1 MKNAKTLTEGPLAK
15 QILLVS
21 LPLALSNLL
30 QVLFNM
36 SDVAVVGRF
45 AGSTALGAVGSTSI
59 FVTLF
64 TGFLIGLS
72 NGINVLVARFYGAKH
87 PGDVKKTV
95 HSALIISFIAGVILL
110 FVGLLGSPALLE
122 LLNTKPDLLPGAV
135 LYLRVY
141 FLGMPALALYN
152 FGNAVFSAIGDTKKP
167 LVYLSIAGALNIGL
181 NLFFVIVCQLNVMG
195 VALASAISQCVSAG
209 LILRALT
216 KVQDCYALD
225 LHAIKLDLGMTKRI
239 LLLGVPAGFQNAVFA
254 IANLFIQAGVN
265 SFDSLMVKGN
275 SAAANADAMIYDAM
289 AAFYMACASFMSQ
302 NYGAGKVDRVKKS
315 YFISLAYGFGVG
327 LVLGGGLLLFGRQF
341 LALFTTEPA
350 VIDAGMKRIMVMGLA
365 YCISA
370 FMDCTIAASRGLG
383 KTVVPTII
391 VIMWSC
397 VFRVAWV
404 YTIFAC
410 FHTIP
415 ALYLLYP

>member
-239 LLLGVPAGFQNAVFA
+239 LLMGVPAGFQNAVFA

-265 SFDSLMVKGN
+265 
-275 SAAANADAMIYDAM
+275 
-289 AAFYMACASFMSQ
+289 FYMACASFMSQ

-391 VIMWSC
+391 VIMGSC